1 MEKPLL
7 APPDTPTAAEL
18 VADFA
23 AGRITPVD
31 ALRAA
36 MRRLDAVNPEL
47 NAVVTVDQDGA
58 YEAAV
63 AATKRWE
70 RGEPASALDGV
81 PITVKDNIPVAGLRC
96 TWGSKLFGEH
106 VPSQDEAAVARLRAA
121 GCVIVGKTN
130 VPEFTVQGY
139 TDNLLFGPTGNP
151 HDPALTPGGSSGGA
165 VASVASGIVP
175 LALGTDGGGSIRRPC
190 GHTGLVG
197 LKPTLGLIGR
207 AHALPPLMLD
217 FEVVGPIARTVD
229 DLAAMMAVLTQ
240 DDSFAHPTLTDGPPR
255 KALRILHVRHATT
268 PEGSATA
275 GASSIQ
281 PVDPQI
287 TAAVDA
293 AAKRLAAMGHHV
305 TEAKRFDLPHRANTE
320 VFTVLAQ
327 AGLVAV
333 LQQRGA
339 ETGQSWR
346 GLIHPSL
353 EAMAD
358 LGEALTGAQVVA
370 AQQAAISLRDE
381 AEALFTDYDLILT
394 PATAAQPWEKT
405 RIFPP
410 TIDGQ
415 AVGPRGHAIFT
426 AWVNATGLPG
436 MALPAGV
443 DSQGLPIGLQLVGP
457 HHSEALLLRTA
468 QAFLSI

>member
-1 MEKPLL
+1 MSHSPL
-7 APPDTPTAAEL
+7 APFVAGSSTPTATEL

-31 ALRAA
+31 ALRAT

-47 NAVVTVDQDGA
+47 NAVVTIDHDGA

-106 VPSQDEAAVARLRAA
+106 VPSHDETAVARLRAA

-139 TDNLLFGPTGNP
+139 TDNLLFGSTGNP

-197 LKPTLGLIGR
+197 LKPTLGLIAR

-229 DLAAMMAVLTQ
+229 DLAAMLAVLTQ
-240 DDSFAHPTLTDGPPR
+240 DDAFAHPALTDNSAR
-255 KALRILHVRHATT
+255 KALRILQVRHATT
-268 PEGSATA
+268 PEGPS
-275 GASSIQ
+275 
-281 PVDPQI
+281 PVDAQI

-293 AAKRLAAMGHHV
+293 AAQRLAAMSHHITV
-305 TEAKRFDLPHRANTE
+305 AERFDLPHRANAQ

-333 LQQRGA
+333 LQQRCA

-358 LGEALTGAQVVA
+358 AGEALTGAQVMA
-370 AQQAAISLRDE
+370 AQQAAMALRDE
-381 AEALFTDYDLILT
+381 AEALFAEHDLILT

-457 HHSEALLLRTA
+457 HRSEALLLRTA
-468 QAFLSI
+468 AAFLAA

>member
-96 TWGSKLFGEH
+96 TWGSKLFAEH
-106 VPSQDEAAVARLRAA
+106 VPAQDETAVARLRAA

-197 LKPTLGLIGR
+197 LKPTLGLIPR

-240 DDSFAHPTLTDGPPR
+240 DDSFAHPSQPTPAEGLQSR
-255 KALRILHVRHATT
+255 ALRILHVRHATG
-268 PEGSATA
+268 PDGPS
-275 GASSIQ
+275 

-287 TAAVDA
+287 TRAIDAVA
-293 AAKRLAAMGHHV
+293 QRLRQAGHAV
-305 TEAKRFDLPHRANTE
+305 TVAERFDLPHRANTE

-327 AGLVAV
+327 AGLAAV

-358 LGEALTGAQVVA
+358 AGEALTGAQVVA

-436 MALPAGV
+436 LALPAGV

-457 HHSEALLLRTA
+457 HRSDARLLAVASALRPD
-468 QAFLSI
+468 

>member
-1 MEKPLL
+1 MSPPQAPLL
-7 APPDTPTAAEL
+7 ATQAPTAAEL
-18 VADFA
+18 VAAFA
-23 AGRITPVD
+23 AGTTTPVD
-31 ALRAA
+31 ALRTT
-36 MRRLDAVNPEL
+36 MRRLEAVNPML
-47 NAVVTVDQDGA
+47 NAVVTVDPDGA
-58 YEAAV
+58 YEAAL
-63 AATKRWE
+63 AATQRWE
-70 RGEPASALDGV
+70 RGQPASALDGV

-96 TWGSKLFGEH
+96 TWGSRLFADH
-106 VPSQDEAAVARLRAA
+106 VPAHDETAVARLRAA

-151 HDPALTPGGSSGGA
+151 YDPALTPGGSSGGA

-175 LALGTDGGGSIRRPC
+175 LAIGTDGGGSIRRPS

-217 FEVVGPIARTVD
+217 YEVIGPIARTVQD
-229 DLAAMMAVLTQ
+229 VALALQVMQGADSAIDLE
-240 DDSFAHPTLTDGPPR
+240 SPP
-255 KALRILHVRHATT
+255 ATPLRILHVRHATG
-268 PEGSATA
+268 PDGPS
-275 GASSIQ
+275 

-287 TAAVDA
+287 TRAIDGVAQQLRQTGHAVTVA
-293 AAKRLAAMGHHV
+293 
-305 TEAKRFDLPHRANTE
+305 ERFDLPHRANTE

-327 AGLVAV
+327 AGLLAV
-333 LQQRGA
+333 LRQRC
-339 ETGQSWR
+339 TDLGQNPDEDWR

-358 LGEALTGAQVVA
+358 AGAGLTGAQVIA
-370 AQQAAISLRDE
+370 AQQAAMALRED
-381 AEALFTDYDLILT
+381 AEALFQRFDLILT
-394 PATAAQPWEKT
+394 PATAAQPWDKT

-436 MALPAGV
+436 IAQPAGV

-457 HHSEALLLRTA
+457 HRSESLLIALA
-468 QAFLSI
+468 QTLAA

>member
-1 MEKPLL
+1 MTLPHASLL
-7 APPDTPTAAEL
+7 AVQAPSATEL
-18 VADFA
+18 VAGFA
-23 AGRITPVD
+23 AGTTTPVD

-36 MRRLDAVNPEL
+36 LRRLEAVNPAL
-47 NAVVTVDQDGA
+47 NAVVTLDVDGA

-63 AATKRWE
+63 AATRRWE

-96 TWGSKLFGEH
+96 TWGSKLYADH
-106 VPSQDEAAVARLRAA
+106 VPTHDETAVARLRAA
-121 GCVIVGKTN
+121 GCVILGKTN

-175 LALGTDGGGSIRRPC
+175 LAIGTDGGGSIRRPS

-197 LKPTLGLIGR
+197 LKPTLGLIER

-217 FEVVGPIARTVD
+217 YEVIGPIARTVAD
-229 DLAAMMAVLTQ
+229 VALALQVMQGLDTPVDA
-240 DDSFAHPTLTDGPPR
+240 DGPPR
-255 KALRILHVRHATT
+255 QALRILQVRHAAM
-268 PEGSATA
+268 PDGVS
-275 GASSIQ
+275 

-293 AAKRLAAMGHHV
+293 VAERLRRAGHTVEVAQH
-305 TEAKRFDLPHRANTE
+305 FDLPHRANAQ
-320 VFTVLAQ
+320 VFAVLAQ
-327 AGLVAV
+327 AGLAAV
-333 LQQRGA
+333 LAQRCA
-339 ETGQSWR
+339 ELGQDPSDYWR

-358 LGEALTGAQVVA
+358 AGSALTGAQVMA
-370 AQQAAISLRDE
+370 AQQAAMALRDE
-381 AEALFTDYDLILT
+381 ALALFQRFDLILT
-394 PATAAQPWEKT
+394 PSAAAQPWEKT

-436 MALPAGV
+436 LALPAGA
-443 DSQGLPIGLQLVGP
+443 DANGLPIGCQLVGP
-457 HHSEALLLRTA
+457 HGSEALLLGTGLA
-468 QAFLSI
+468 LSQ